1 MRKTIQTF
9 LILLFSILGV
19 ATVTGPAMALDIA
32 GIRLGA
38 HPEKTRVVVELSDAA
53 QFRAFVLAE
62 PTRLV
67 VDLPNFNWRVGNIA
81 KPKGTGIREIRQ
93 GPLQPGIARIVIDL
107 DRPSLIR
114 SAFFL
119 PQGQGQP
126 NRIVIDFAGAD
137 ANAFTQGRGRT
148 YGTLNVND
156 PAGGASQT
164 VARNSPRN
172 DQSTTA
178 PPPEKPSL
186 NTVSASRTTSIKTTA
201 PIPVAQR
208 PLIVL
213 DPGHGGE
220 DPGALGNRGL
230 MEKNITLAMA
240 RDLKKA
246 LEDTGRYRV
255 ILTRDKDIFIRLS
268 QRVAFARSKKADLFI
283 SLHADSINRSGVRG
297 ASIYTLSE
305 KASDAETEKLA
316 ARENH
321 ADLISGLDLSEEDE
335 DVANILVDLTMRD
348 TMNQS
353 KFFANK
359 SVSLLKASGIRTL
372 ENPHRYAGF
381 AVLKAPDIPSVLIE
395 LGYMSN
401 DQESAMLSN
410 PEYRGKIAGALVVGI
425 TDYFE
430 KTGR

>member
-1 MRKTIQTF
+1 MIVMRKTIQTC
-9 LILLFSILGV
+9 LILLFSLFGV
-19 ATVTGPAMALDIA
+19 LTVTAPAMALDVA
-32 GIRLGA
+32 ALRLGSY
-38 HPEKTRVVVELSDAA
+38 PDKTRVVVELSDAV
-53 QFRAFVLAE
+53 QFRSFMLSD

-67 VDLPNFNWRVGNIA
+67 IDLPHFNWRVGNIA
-81 KPKGTGIREIRQ
+81 KPQGTGIREIRQ

-107 DRPSLIR
+107 ERPSLIR

-119 PQGQGQP
+119 PRGQGQP
-126 NRIVIDFAGAD
+126 NRIVIDFAAAD
-137 ANAFTQGRGRT
+137 AAAFAQGRSKT
-148 YGTLNVND
+148 YGGLRVND
-156 PAGGASQT
+156 PASNQGDIATPATRPAPEKT
-164 VARNSPRN
+164 V
-172 DQSTTA
+172 TA
-178 PPPEKPSL
+178 PAPKP
-186 NTVSASRTTSIKTTA
+186 A
-201 PIPVAQR
+201 PSPKAVAPVPVAQR
-208 PLIVL
+208 PHIVL

-220 DPGALGNRGL
+220 DPGALGGRGL

-246 LEDTGRYRV
+246 LEATGRYRV
-255 ILTRDKDIFIRLS
+255 TLTRDKDVFIRLS
-268 QRVAFARSKKADLFI
+268 QRVAFARNKQADLFI
-283 SLHADSINRSGVRG
+283 SLHADSINRAGVRG

-321 ADLISGLDLSEEDE
+321 ADLIAGLDLSVEDE

-359 SVSLLKASGIRTL
+359 SVSLLKASGVRTL
-372 ENPHRYAGF
+372 ENPHRFAGF

-401 DQESAMLSN
+401 AQESAMLSS
-410 PEYRGKIAGALVVGI
+410 PEYRGKIAGALVAGI
-425 TDYFE
+425 NEYFE